1 MGFKE
6 AKRAF
11 LQALVD
17 DNIIH
22 EYRTIEEKNW
32 IASQQISL
40 EEAREIL
47 GSVRGNQAECGRH
60 HFLAVE
66 IWVFKPIHSQ
76 QRWYVKGYLI
86 EGTLHVMELHL
97 MSFHPSE
104 RSQS

>member
-11 LQALVD
+11 LQALGE
-17 DNIIH
+17 DNIVH
-22 EYRTIEEKNW
+22 EYREIEEKNW
-32 IASQQISL
+32 IANQQISL
-40 EEAREIL
+40 DQAQKIL
-47 GSVRGNQAECGRH
+47 GNLRGNQAESGRH

-66 IWVFKPIHSQ
+66 VWVFKPVHNE

-97 MSFHPSE
+97 ISFHPSE
-104 RSQS
+104 R